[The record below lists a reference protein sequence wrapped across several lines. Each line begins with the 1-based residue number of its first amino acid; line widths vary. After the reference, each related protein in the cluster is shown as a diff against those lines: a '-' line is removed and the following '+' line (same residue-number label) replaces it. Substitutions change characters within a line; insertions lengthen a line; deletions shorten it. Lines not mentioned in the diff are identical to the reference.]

1 MASQRKLLQN
11 QSVKFLKCKQIIL
24 CMCCC
29 YVTIIDY
36 KIIQC
41 YKYSVEVIFFPLL
54 ISFCLWLVWFEKM
67 KKRKRIREQRKS
79 NKEKKK
85 MNYMSNQ
92 IIKLKLTLFF
102 FYFFLPLSPFRSSS
116 PPLIFFPTKYGLL
129 VLIDGVESID

>member
-29 YVTIIDY
+29 YVTIIDH

-41 YKYSVEVIFFPLL
+41 YKYSEEVIFFPLL

-67 KKRKRIREQRKS
+67 KKKGKGQESRGKVI
-79 NKEKKK
+79 KKK
-85 MNYMSNQ
+85 KDELYVQPNNK
-92 IIKLKLTLFF
+92 IEIDPLFLLFF
-102 FYFFLPLSPFRSSS
+102 PPPLPFPFLFSSS
-116 PPLIFFPTKYGLL
+116 HFFPTKYGLL